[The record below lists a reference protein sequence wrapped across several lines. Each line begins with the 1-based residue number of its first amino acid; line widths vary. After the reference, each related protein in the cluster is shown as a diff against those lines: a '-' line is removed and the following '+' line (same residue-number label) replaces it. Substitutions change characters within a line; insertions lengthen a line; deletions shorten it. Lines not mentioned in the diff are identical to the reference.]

1 MASILVYAELNEGKV
16 ATTSLELMAKARELG
31 DVYAVAL
38 GSGAKAAAAVLGKH
52 GAKAVHVNEDAAFD
66 DYIAEPATEALASRH
81 EKEKPDLILFGF
93 TSDSREVA
101 GRLAARLGSG
111 LISNASDVV
120 AKDGGFVAK
129 VPYFGGAKVASM
141 KANGKPAIV
150 LIRPKSFEASAKGG
164 TAEMKQLDLK
174 VGDASKRA
182 HITERVVEA
191 SEKVKLE
198 EARVVISGGRGM
210 GGPQNFP
217 LLEDLASALGGA
229 VGASRAVVDAGWV
242 PYSMQVGQTGKS
254 VRPGVYIAVGISGA
268 MQHTVGMK
276 TSKVIIAIN
285 KDAEAPI
292 MKMAD
297 LGVVGDALKILPAL
311 SVLFGFD
318 RGGEGRQDL
327 QRVAHDT
334 EVGHLHDRCLGVLVD
349 RDDDLGRLHADCVLH
364 GTRDADGDVDARP
377 DRLARLPDLHG
388 VRHPARV
395 DHRAAGSHSATQGAR
410 EVLEERKVLRTAHAA
425 AAADHHAGVFE
436 LDLLG
441 SFDDA
446 LGHVRALRP

>member
-1 MASILVYAELNEGKV
+1 MAAILVYGELNQGKL
-16 ATTSLELMAKARELG
+16 TSTSLELMAKARELG
-31 DVYAVAL
+31 DVYGVAL
-38 GSGAKAAAAVLGKH
+38 GTGAKAAAETMGKH
-52 GAKAVHVNEDAAFD
+52 GAKVVHVNEDNVFD
-66 DYIAEPATEALASRH
+66 DYLAEPATDAVASLY

-93 TSDSREVA
+93 TPDSREVA
-101 GRLAARLGSG
+101 GRLAARLSTG
-111 LISNASDVV
+111 LISNAGDVV

-150 LIRPKSFEASAKGG
+150 LVRPKSFEASESGG
-164 TAEMKQLDLK
+164 TAEVKQVD
-174 VGDASKRA
+174 VSIADGSRRSRIA
-182 HITERVVEA
+182 ERVTEA

-198 EARVVISGGRGM
+198 DARIVISGGRGM

-217 LLEDLASALGGA
+217 LLEDLADALGGA

-297 LGVVGDALKILPAL
+297 LGVVGDALKIVPAL
-311 SVLFGFD
+311 
-318 RGGEGRQDL
+318 
-327 QRVAHDT
+327 T
-334 EVGHLHDRCLGVLVD
+334 
-349 RDDDLGRLHADCVLH
+349 
-364 GTRDADGDVDARP
+364 
-377 DRLARLPDLHG
+377 
-388 VRHPARV
+388 
-395 DHRAAGSHSATQGAR
+395 AAVKKKKNG
-410 EVLEERKVLRTAHAA
+410 
-425 AAADHHAGVFE
+425 
-436 LDLLG
+436 
-441 SFDDA
+441 
-446 LGHVRALRP
+446 

>member
-1 MASILVYAELNEGKV
+1 VASILVYAELNQGKL
-16 ATTSLELMAKARELG
+16 ATTSLELMTKARELG
-31 DVYAVAL
+31 EVYAIAL
-38 GSGAKAAAAVLGKH
+38 GGGAKAAAATLGKH
-52 GAKAVHVNEDAAFD
+52 GAKVIHVNEDAAFD
-66 DYIAEPATEALASRH
+66 DYLAEPATDAVAALY
-81 EKEKPDLILFGF
+81 EKEKPDIILFGF

-111 LISNASDVV
+111 LIANASDIV

-129 VPYFGGAKVASM
+129 VPYFGGAKIASM

-150 LIRPKSFEASAKGG
+150 LIRPKSFEVSEKAGAG
-164 TAEMKQLDLK
+164 EIQQLD
-174 VGDASKRA
+174 VTIPDGSKRA
-182 HITERVVEA
+182 RVTDRVVEA
-191 SEKVKLE
+191 SERVKLE
-198 EARVVISGGRGM
+198 DARVVISGGRGM

-297 LGVVGDALKILPAL
+297 LGVVGDALKIVPAL
-311 SVLFGFD
+311 
-318 RGGEGRQDL
+318 
-327 QRVAHDT
+327 T
-334 EVGHLHDRCLGVLVD
+334 
-349 RDDDLGRLHADCVLH
+349 
-364 GTRDADGDVDARP
+364 
-377 DRLARLPDLHG
+377 
-388 VRHPARV
+388 
-395 DHRAAGSHSATQGAR
+395 AAVKAKKNG
-410 EVLEERKVLRTAHAA
+410 
-425 AAADHHAGVFE
+425 
-436 LDLLG
+436 
-441 SFDDA
+441 
-446 LGHVRALRP
+446 

>member
-1 MASILVYAELNEGKV
+1 MASVLVYAELYGGKV
-16 ATTSLELMAKARELG
+16 AGTTLELLTKARDLG

-38 GSGAKAAAAVLGKH
+38 GSGAKAAAAILGKH
-52 GAKAVHVNEDAAFD
+52 GAKVVHVNEDAAFD
-66 DYIAEPATEALASRH
+66 DYIAEPATDAIASLY
-81 EKEKPDLILFGF
+81 EQQKPDLILFGF
-93 TSDSREVA
+93 TPDSREVA
-101 GRLAARLGSG
+101 GRLAARLGVG
-111 LISNASDVV
+111 LISNANDIA
-120 AKDGGFVAK
+120 AKDGGFVAR

-141 KANGKPAIV
+141 KANATPAIV
-150 LIRPKSFEASAKGG
+150 LVRPKSFEASESGG
-164 TAEMKQLDLK
+164 AAEVKDLAVSVK
-174 VGDASKRA
+174 AESKRA
-182 HITERVVEA
+182 HIADRVVEA

-198 EARVVISGGRGM
+198 DARVVISGGRGM

-311 SVLFGFD
+311 
-318 RGGEGRQDL
+318 
-327 QRVAHDT
+327 T
-334 EVGHLHDRCLGVLVD
+334 
-349 RDDDLGRLHADCVLH
+349 
-364 GTRDADGDVDARP
+364 
-377 DRLARLPDLHG
+377 
-388 VRHPARV
+388 
-395 DHRAAGSHSATQGAR
+395 AAVKAKKNG
-410 EVLEERKVLRTAHAA
+410 
-425 AAADHHAGVFE
+425 
-436 LDLLG
+436 
-441 SFDDA
+441 
-446 LGHVRALRP
+446 

>member
-1 MASILVYAELNEGKV
+1 MAAILVYAELSEGKV
-16 ATTSLELMAKARELG
+16 TTTSLEIVSKARELG

-38 GSGAKAAAAVLGKH
+38 GTGAKAAAAVLGKH
-52 GAKAVHVNEDAAFD
+52 GAKAVHINEDKAFD
-66 DYIAEPATEALASRH
+66 DYIAEPATDALASLF

-93 TSDSREVA
+93 TPDSREVA
-101 GRLAARLGSG
+101 GRLAARLGVG
-111 LISNASDVV
+111 LISNAGDL
-120 AKDGGFVAK
+120 AANDGGFVAR
-129 VPYFGGAKVASM
+129 VPYFGGAKMATM
-141 KANGKPAIV
+141 KANAKPAIV
-150 LIRPKSFEASAKGG
+150 LVRPKSFEATESGG
-164 TAEMKQLDLK
+164 AAEVKPLD
-174 VGDASKRA
+174 VAVPDGSKRA

-198 EARVVISGGRGM
+198 DARVVISGGRGM

-276 TSKVIIAIN
+276 TSKIIIAIN

-311 SVLFGFD
+311 
-318 RGGEGRQDL
+318 
-327 QRVAHDT
+327 T
-334 EVGHLHDRCLGVLVD
+334 
-349 RDDDLGRLHADCVLH
+349 
-364 GTRDADGDVDARP
+364 
-377 DRLARLPDLHG
+377 
-388 VRHPARV
+388 
-395 DHRAAGSHSATQGAR
+395 AAVKAEKNG
-410 EVLEERKVLRTAHAA
+410 
-425 AAADHHAGVFE
+425 
-436 LDLLG
+436 
-441 SFDDA
+441 
-446 LGHVRALRP
+446 